1 MPIQNADA
9 QPTAEST
16 IKSQKKRKETNAI
29 EIGLGFIG
37 NPLKPTLRRSI
48 HWNP

>member
-16 IKSQKKRKETNAI
+16 IKSQKKRKEK
-29 EIGLGFIG
+29 
-37 NPLKPTLRRSI
+37 KPMR
-48 HWNP
+48 